1 MTEVLSAAGPTIRP
15 LPTEPTEPTATDR
28 PATRPLTAVLA
39 AIELGSASL
48 AEVARATGLRHDV
61 VEAAVD
67 RLVWMG
73 RLTTEELSFG
83 CPPSGCGGCASA
95 TAGLPGCGVTRT
107 PITGRGPV
115 LVSLRR
121 R

>member
-15 LPTEPTEPTATDR
+15 LPNGTDR

-67 RLVWMG
+67 RLVRMG
-73 RLTTEELSFG
+73 RLTTEETQLRLPTVRLWRLRLGDGGRSRMWGDPNADRRPRSGPRLS
-83 CPPSGCGGCASA
+83 S
-95 TAGLPGCGVTRT
+95 TAV
-107 PITGRGPV
+107 V
-115 LVSLRR
+115 V
-121 R
+121 